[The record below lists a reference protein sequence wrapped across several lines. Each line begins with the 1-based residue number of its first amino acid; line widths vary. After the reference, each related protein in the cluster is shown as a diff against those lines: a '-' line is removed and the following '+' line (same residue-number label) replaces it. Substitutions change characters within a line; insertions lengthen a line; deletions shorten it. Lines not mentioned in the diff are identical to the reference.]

1 MGRVSLVK
9 THAGVKESLVEGLAL
24 IGGLGRCLG
33 HDDRVML
40 KPNLNGVEGCTDRTL
55 VESLIQLLSDF
66 GVRKIVIAESTF
78 GDARMT
84 EALFR
89 QTGYR
94 ELAKRHG
101 IELLNLNESQAVEVE
116 VERPLV
122 LKKLR
127 IAREAFEVDAII
139 NLPNMKVHYATG
151 VTLAL
156 KNLKGLLVG
165 DEKRHFHEVGLDKA
179 IADLAA
185 IIHPRLNIVDA
196 ISCMERMGPRGG
208 DTVRLD
214 LIIAGES
221 AAEVDCVGSAV
232 MGYALDEVRH
242 LRYVIE
248 AQGVDPAA
256 TEVLGCGIDA
266 VKYAFKKVQ
275 SIGIIPEKL
284 TVHDSDACSS
294 CMNAFLLS
302 CRLLDGDPTE
312 EVDVFMGSTIVAGGA
327 PGNKTLAFGNCCP
340 EDRPFDMRIK
350 GCPPYPF
357 ALGKSLKRTPSGT
370 SATL

>member
-9 THAGVKESLVEGLAL
+9 THAGVKDSLVEALDL

-33 HDDRVML
+33 HDDRIML

-66 GVRKIVIAESTF
+66 GVSRVLMAESTF

-94 ELAKRHG
+94 ELAKKYG
-101 IELLNLNESQAVEVE
+101 LELHNLNESQAVEVD

-122 LKKLR
+122 LEKLR
-127 IAREAFEVDAII
+127 IAKEVFEVDAII

-179 IADLAA
+179 IVDLNST
-185 IIHPRLNIVDA
+185 IHPRLNIVDA

-208 DTVRLD
+208 DVVRLD

-221 AAEVDCVGSAV
+221 AVEVDCVGSAV

-242 LRYVIE
+242 LRYAID

-256 TEVLGCGIDA
+256 IEVVGKSIDA
-266 VKYAFKKVQ
+266 VKHPFKKVQ
-275 SIGIIPEKL
+275 SSGIIPEKL

-302 CRLLDGDPTE
+302 CQLLDGAPSDD
-312 EVDVFMGSTIVAGGA
+312 VDVFMGSTIVNGGA
-327 PGNKTLAFGNCCP
+327 SKNKTLAFGNCCP
-340 EDRPFDMRIK
+340 EDRSFDIRIK

-357 ALGKSLKRTPSGT
+357 ALGKSLKRMASGRQ
-370 SATL
+370 